1 MELLALA
8 RRQHGVVSRR
18 QALDAGLTTKTLRCH
33 LDRGRWRRLHP
44 GVYLTHSGEPT
55 WTARASAAVLWS
67 GSGAALSLRAA
78 AYLWKVDDRPPPVLT
93 VVVPAHRQV
102 QRVPGVRV
110 TRRRRIQ
117 SAEVQRLPVTSA
129 AQTVIDLADLRPP
142 DPESAVALAA
152 RAVQLRVATTADLA
166 AELRRRRAHRCRDV
180 LRLALGDI
188 GDGVE
193 SVAEHHYVRNVERA
207 HGLPPFERQ
216 VVAAVAGG
224 QIRRDFESVRFGVI
238 VEIDGLPWHSGSA
251 AGRDRRRDRDAAG
264 AGKVTLRAGYADVT
278 EHPCELAVDIART
291 LWQRGWGGRP
301 TMCGTRCAVGR
312 LGAARHPAG

>member
-1 MELLALA
+1 MDLPSLA

-18 QALDAGLTTKTLRCH
+18 QALDAGLTLKTIRCH

-44 GVYLTHSGEPT
+44 GVYLTASGEPT

-78 AYLWKVDDRPPPVLT
+78 AYLWRLEERQPPMLT

-102 QRVPGVRV
+102 RRVPGVRV
-110 TRRRRIQ
+110 TRRRHIQ
-117 SAEVQRLPVTSA
+117 PAEVQRLPVTSA
-129 AQTVIDLADLRPP
+129 VQTVIDLADLCAC

-152 RAVQLRVATTADLA
+152 RAVQLRVATAADLA

-180 LRLALGDI
+180 LRTALGDI

-207 HGLPPFERQ
+207 HGLPRFERQ
-216 VVAAVAGG
+216 VLAALG
-224 QIRRDFESVRFGVI
+224 RRADPARLRVRDVRG
-238 VEIDGLPWHSGSA
+238 DR
-251 AGRDRRRDRDAAG
+251 RDRRPG
-264 AGKVTLRAGYADVT
+264 M
-278 EHPCELAVDIART
+278 ARG
-291 LWQRGWGGRP
+291 LGRSP
-301 TMCGTRCAVGR
+301 GP
-312 LGAARHPAG
+312 PA